1 MPGRRGRA
9 FRFAID
15 EVLMIRIP
23 LCLAGAAVAT
33 VVAFAPAGSSA
44 QPHDNWTWPARARNL
59 KILPRKT
66 PPDQLRGVMT
76 GFTRALG
83 VKCSHCHV
91 GEAGR
96 PRSAYDFA
104 SDANP
109 KKRIARGMMKLT
121 KEVNEELGEISE
133 LAHSGPRSSRVQ
145 VQCITCHRGLPQ
157 PRTLSS
163 TLSLAYE
170 AGGADSAITAYQ
182 TLRRGSYDAGSYDFR
197 EPSLEEL
204 GEYAYQKNDTSGALR
219 IFELNMRQFPESG
232 NVYAR
237 MAQLYLARGD
247 TARAITNYQRA
258 LNVDP
263 GNSAGAE
270 GVRRLRRQP

>member
-1 MPGRRGRA
+1 M
-9 FRFAID
+9 
-15 EVLMIRIP
+15 VRIL
-23 LCLAGAAVAT
+23 LCLAVAVAT
-33 VVAFAPAGSSA
+33 AVAFAPSPSIA
-44 QPHDNWTWPARARNL
+44 QPKDSWNWPAQAQNL
-59 KILPRKT
+59 KVLPKKT

-76 GFTRALG
+76 GFTRSLG

-91 GEAGR
+91 GEA
-96 PRSAYDFA
+96 
-104 SDANP
+104 
-109 KKRIARGMMKLT
+109 IARDMMKLT
-121 KEVNEELGEISE
+121 KKVNEELGEISE
-133 LAHSGPRSSRVQ
+133 LARSGPHSSRVQ
-145 VQCITCHRGLPQ
+145 VQCVTCHRGMPH

-170 AGGADSAITAYQ
+170 AGGADSAIAEYQ
-182 TLRRGSYDAGSYDFR
+182 MLRRGSYDAGSYDFR

-237 MAQLYLARGD
+237 LAQLYLARGD

-270 GVRRLRRQP
+270 GVQRLRRQP